1 MWLSFLRQ
9 LLTSIFN
16 LCFFLCNFSM
26 RLLVPLAAELQEVI
40 ADWSWRHLSGER
52 QGVRLGITR

>member
-1 MWLSFLRQ
+1 MWLSIF
-9 LLTSIFN
+9 TPVADKYFN
-16 LCFFLCNFSM
+16 LFFLCNFSM

>member
-1 MWLSFLRQ
+1 
-9 LLTSIFN
+9 
-16 LCFFLCNFSM
+16 M
-26 RLLVPLAAELQEVI
+26 RLLVPLTAELQEVI